1 MYMYNIAFVINRT
14 AADNYVRFFFT
25 ILLYNNVHVS
35 TKPYIWNACLY
46 KFLSEFVVFV
56 PPTVSSRFEFV
67 HEQYVIDNFSYEHNN
82 FG

>member
-1 MYMYNIAFVINRT
+1 MYMYDIAFVINRT

-35 TKPYIWNACLY
+35 TKPYIWNACL
-46 KFLSEFVVFV
+46 KFLSEFVVLFKQ
-56 PPTVSSRFEFV
+56 TVSSRFEFV
-67 HEQYVIDNFSYEHNN
+67 HEQYVIEHNN

>member
-14 AADNYVRFFFT
+14 AADNYVRVFFT

-35 TKPYIWNACLY
+35 IKPYIWNACL
-46 KFLSEFVVFV
+46 EFVVLFKQ
-56 PPTVSSRFEFV
+56 TVSSRFEFV

>member
-14 AADNYVRFFFT
+14 AADNYVSFFT

-35 TKPYIWNACLY
+35 TKPYIWNACL
-46 KFLSEFVVFV
+46 KFLSEFVVLFKQ
-56 PPTVSSRFEFV
+56 TVSSRFEFV
-67 HEQYVIDNFSYEHNN
+67 HEQNVIDNFSYEHNN

>member
-35 TKPYIWNACLY
+35 TKPYIWNACL
-46 KFLSEFVVFV
+46 KFLSEFVVLFKQ
-56 PPTVSSRFEFV
+56 TVSSRFEFV